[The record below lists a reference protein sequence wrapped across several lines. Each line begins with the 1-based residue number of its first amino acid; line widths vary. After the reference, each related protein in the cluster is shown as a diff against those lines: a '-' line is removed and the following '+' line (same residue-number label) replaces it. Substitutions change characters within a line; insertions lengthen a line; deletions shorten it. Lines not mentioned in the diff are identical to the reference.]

1 MSIIKALFLR
11 DGLKLSL
18 EETDKPTIK
27 EPTDII
33 VKVTASSICGSD
45 IHFITGEV
53 PLTPNFIIGHEGVGV
68 VEEVGERVKNFKP
81 GDRVII
87 PGAVACGTCPE
98 CRMGRSYACE
108 FDTMFGVGKNR
119 GDLPGVQ
126 AEYARMPFADYST
139 VLIPDSVTDK
149 EALFVGD
156 ILSTGCEGVMN
167 GHVKPGDDVVVFG
180 AGPVGLCAVA
190 CAKLFSPSRI
200 FLVDLEDYRLEAGKK
215 LGATHLINASRTSA
229 AKEIRGVT
237 GGVGTQVTIDAAAYP
252 ATLDDS
258 LSCTAKGGTVSIIGM
273 SPFHVKYAMGKVFYK
288 NLTVV
293 SGYATDRWVRM
304 LMKLIEFKQLDLT
317 SLFTHEYSL
326 SDILEAYHVFQ
337 NRLDNCIKVLILPDK
352 S

>member
-1 MSIIKALFLR
+1 MEVSKIKALFLR

-18 EETDKPTIK
+18 EETDKPTLK

-45 IHFITGEV
+45 IHFITGEI

-68 VEEVGERVKNFKP
+68 VDEVGERVKNFKP
-81 GDRVII
+81 GDRVVI
-87 PGAVACGTCPE
+87 PGAIACGTCSQ
-98 CRMGRSYACE
+98 CRSGRTYACE

-126 AEYARMPFADYST
+126 AEYVRIPFADFS
-139 VLIPDSVTDK
+139 VAQIPDSVTDK
-149 EALFVGD
+149 EAFFVGD

-167 GHVKPGDDVVVFG
+167 GKVKPGDDVVVFG

-200 FLVDLEDYRLEAGKK
+200 FLVDLEDYRLEAGRK
-215 LGATHLINASRTSA
+215 LGATHLINASTTKA
-229 AKEIRGVT
+229 AREIRT
-237 GGVGTQVTIDAAAYP
+237 ITKGVGTQVTIDAAAYP

-273 SPFHVKYAMGKVFYK
+273 SPFNVNYAMGKVFYK
-288 NLTVV
+288 NLTVI
-293 SGYATDRWVRM
+293 SGYATDRWVHM
-304 LMKLIEFKQLDLT
+304 LLKLIEYKQLDLT
-317 SLFTHEYSL
+317 SLFTHEFTL
-326 SDILEAYHVFQ
+326 SNILEAYHVFQ
-337 NRLDNCIKVLILPDK
+337 NRLDNCIKVLIVPD
-352 S
+352 